1 MNAAPALRKAQVTV
15 VYGAFKAMGDLL
27 CAAPAI
33 ISELNQGSE
42 VVLLVFPQLSREFLH
57 LLDFGPNSAALQI
70 IDLPTPPG
78 LRNLRAFFTRT
89 ARLSPAF
96 VWMSPHSPSAAAS
109 WRIPLLLSVV
119 KRLHWKGAI
128 MGGADSEPMSRL
140 FDVRLPVDRNLPFA
154 EREWASYS
162 SFRQRPPGPPPA
174 VAFKGSVASA
184 RSEVPR
190 HDVAICPGAGAENRR
205 WPAQSIASVVS
216 LLPRQY
222 RIALVGLPAD
232 VAAVRSLIPADR
244 SIICCSGTLEEALQT
259 IARSRVAL
267 TMDSGP
273 MFFARTLGVPAVSL
287 FGASDPATVIG
298 HQSSVLP
305 LYRRTCPFQPC
316 GRAHCVRT
324 SVQCMEAHEP
334 AGVAAELV
342 RLLTRQ
348 ESRMAHA

>member
-1 MNAAPALRKAQVTV
+1 MLREAQVTV

-33 ISELNQGSE
+33 ISELNQGSK
-42 VVLLVFPQLSREFLH
+42 VVLLVFPQLSREFLD

-70 IDLPTPPG
+70 VDLPAPAG
-78 LRNLRAFFTRT
+78 FGNMRAFFTRM

-96 VWMSPHSPSAAAS
+96 VWLSPHSPAGAAS

-140 FDVRLPVDRNLPFA
+140 FDVRLPVDRNLPFT

-174 VAFKGSVASA
+174 AAFRGSIASA
-184 RSEVPR
+184 RSEPPQ

-205 WPAQSIASVVS
+205 WPARSIASVVH
-216 LLPRQY
+216 LIPRHY

-232 VAAVRSLIPADR
+232 IAAVKSHIPAERSL
-244 SIICCSGTLEEALQT
+244 SCCSGTLEEALQT

-273 MFFARTLGVPAVSL
+273 MFFAHTLGVPAVSL
-287 FGASDPATVIG
+287 FGASDPANVIG
-298 HQSSVLP
+298 RQSSVLP
-305 LYRRTCPFQPC
+305 LYRRNCPCQPC
-316 GRAHCVRT
+316 GRAHCVQS
-324 SVQCMEAHEP
+324 SVRCMESHEP
-334 AGVAAELV
+334 ALVAQELMT
-342 RLLTRQ
+342 LLARQ
-348 ESRMAHA
+348 ESRIAHA